1 MGVSAKKSI
10 KISERQKNL
19 LGEEGKKR
27 TTLRQYSERIA
38 IILRSYEGE
47 SQSAISR
54 SMSLDYESVRLWR
67 SRWIEEY
74 DKLTIFEDG
83 VGGKGVKDHELLSKM
98 LEILSDK
105 ARSGAPRVI
114 TREQEQLLTALACES
129 PEDYGIIRTNWTH
142 ALLAEVAIK
151 QGIFEHISSRYVGT
165 LLKKK
170 QVTTA

>member
-1 MGVSAKKSI
+1 MGVSAKKSL
-10 KISERQKNL
+10 KISERQKKL
-19 LGEEGKKR
+19 LEEEGKKR
-27 TTLRQYSERIA
+27 TTLRQYSERIP
-38 IILRSYEGE
+38 IILRISGGE
-47 SQSAISR
+47 SQSEISR
-54 SMSLDYESVRLWR
+54 SMGLDYESVRLWR

-74 DKLTIFEDG
+74 DKLLIYEAG
-83 VGGKGVKDHELLSKM
+83 VGGKGIKDHELLSKM

-142 ALLAEVAIK
+142 QTLAEVAIK
-151 QGIFEHISSRYVGT
+151 KGIFEQISSRYVGT
-165 LLKKK
+165 LLKKE